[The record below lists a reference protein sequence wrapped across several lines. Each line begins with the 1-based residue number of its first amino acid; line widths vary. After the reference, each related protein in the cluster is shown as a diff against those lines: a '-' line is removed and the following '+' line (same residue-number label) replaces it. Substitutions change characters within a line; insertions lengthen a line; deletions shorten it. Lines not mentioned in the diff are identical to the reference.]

1 MTSTRP
7 AVSGNGD
14 GSSEPRI
21 EQASDHIHDTPE
33 LDGLESERNTNP
45 PYVNRELS
53 QIAYHRRVMEG
64 AKNTSSPLLDRVRA
78 LAFFEDGIDEFYMT
92 RVSALKEQVAAG
104 IVARSPDGM
113 TPRQELAAI
122 SQTIRPLIDDARDY
136 LIDELLPEL
145 RKHGIVLES
154 YDHLSTSQRRRLATY
169 FEQEVFPVC
178 TPLAIDPGHPFP
190 FISNRS
196 VNLAVRLHD
205 DEGRRRL
212 ARVKVPN
219 VLPRFV
225 SVDGRSGVQI
235 FIRLEELLSA
245 HLESLFP
252 GMVID
257 DVATFRVLRDADL
270 EIQDLE
276 SADLLETVEEVVSLR
291 RFGSVVALQTNRDM
305 PHEVLSELVSR
316 LNLTSEDVYQV
327 RGPLG
332 LSDLAEITSLERPD
346 LRSAPFA
353 PGVPAGMGPNEDMY
367 ACIASGD
374 VLVHHPF
381 DSFNTVVDFVS
392 RSATDAQVLALKQT
406 LYRVGPRSPI
416 VEALREAVDDGKQVA
431 ALVELKARFDEENNI
446 EWARALEEDGVHVTY
461 GLLGLKTHCKVA
473 LVVRKE
479 PGGLRRYVHLGT
491 GNYNPST
498 ARSYTDLGIFTCREE
513 IAEDVS
519 DLFNYLTGYS
529 RQTNYRKLLVSP
541 VTLRAGIAE
550 RIEREIDCAR
560 QYGSGR
566 LIFKCN
572 SLVDPDMIDAL
583 YRASQAG
590 VRVDLIVRG
599 ICCLL
604 PGRPGLSER
613 IRVVSIVG
621 RFLEHSR
628 LYYFEN
634 HGEPELY
641 MGSADLMP
649 RNLDHRV
656 ETLVPVEDAG
666 LRAYLRDD
674 LLEGYLRDNVQAE
687 EMQPDGTYRKA
698 SPGDEPPFS
707 IWAHLIEHAAAESS
721 SAIRQDRLAAAVGAY
736 RQGRVDPFD

>member
-1 MTSTRP
+1 MTTARARS
-7 AVSGNGD
+7 SNGKHTAEMPPVD
-14 GSSEPRI
+14 ESAAAMRQS
-21 EQASDHIHDTPE
+21 AE
-33 LDGLESERNTNP
+33 LAALDDEGYVNA
-45 PYVNRELS
+45 PYANRELS

-64 AKNTSSPLLDRVRA
+64 AKNTTQPLLERLRA

-104 IVARSPDGM
+104 VVERSPDGM
-113 TPRQELAAI
+113 TPRQELEAI
-122 SQTIRPLIDDARDY
+122 SRAIRPLIDDARDY

-145 RKHGIVLES
+145 RRHGIVIES
-154 YDHLSTSQRRRLATY
+154 YDRLLTTQRRRLDLY

-225 SVDGRSGVQI
+225 TVEGRPGAQV

-245 HLESLFP
+245 HLEALFP
-252 GMVID
+252 GMMID

-305 PHEVLSELVSR
+305 SGEVLSELISK
-316 LNLTSEDVYQV
+316 LKLATEDVYQV

-332 LSDLAEITSLERPD
+332 LSDLAELTALERPG
-346 LRSAPFA
+346 LRAAPIV
-353 PGVPAGMGPNEDMY
+353 PRIPAGMGPNEDMF
-367 ACIASGD
+367 ARIAAGD
-374 VLVHHPF
+374 LLVHHPF
-381 DSFNTVVDFVS
+381 DSFSTVADFVS
-392 RSATDAQVLALKQT
+392 RSATDPQVLAIKQT
-406 LYRVGPRSPI
+406 LYRVGQRSPI
-416 VEALREAVDDGKQVA
+416 VEALREAVDWGKQVA

-479 PGGLRRYVHLGT
+479 QGGMRRYVHLGT

-498 ARSYTDLGIFTCREE
+498 ARSYTDLGLFTCREE

-529 RQTNYRKLLVSP
+529 RQTHYRKLLVAP
-541 VTLRAGIAE
+541 LNLRAGIAE

-560 QYGSGR
+560 LHGSGR

-634 HGEPELY
+634 HGDPELY

-666 LRAYLRDD
+666 LRTYLRDD
-674 LLEGYLRDNVQAE
+674 LLEGYLRDTVQAE
-687 EMQPDGTYRKA
+687 ELQPDGSYKHV

-707 IWAHLIEHAAAESS
+707 IWAHLIERAAAET
-721 SAIRQDRLAAAVGAY
+721 SAGTRQDRLAAAIGAY